1 MNRYYIKDTTNN
13 TTVYIETVSD
23 VVAYLEN
30 LCKQLTGHNRTNF
43 MLEMVSLG
51 HGYDDTNGANF
62 TELMAEKVEI
72 GLVGQNGRFKR
83 CNVHEHTRNV
93 KYRDVMGD

>member
-1 MNRYYIKDTTNN
+1 MCIAYLYGKYRSIMNRYYIKDTTNN

-62 TELMAEKVEI
+62 TELMAE
-72 GLVGQNGRFKR
+72 NGRF
-83 CNVHEHTRNV
+83 V
-93 KYRDVMGD
+93 VMSYHSLIGK